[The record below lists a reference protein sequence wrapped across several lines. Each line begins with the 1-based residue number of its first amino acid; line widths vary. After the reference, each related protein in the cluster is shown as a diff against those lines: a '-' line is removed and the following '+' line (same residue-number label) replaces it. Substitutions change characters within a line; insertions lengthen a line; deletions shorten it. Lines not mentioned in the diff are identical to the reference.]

1 MRTCTVWL
9 LSFVEDR
16 VALAEALPLLD
27 PVPLLLVVCVAGKSV
42 DTSVSQPHD
51 AGGSGKIII
60 IARLGITLN

>member
-16 VALAEALPLLD
+16 VALALLD

-60 IARLGITLN
+60 TARLGITLN